1 MKNISLTRI
10 DDRLIHGQV
19 MTAWIQYTRANEVV
33 IVDDKVAK
41 DEFSK
46 MIMQSAMPKRIK
58 LKVLSTQSAIE
69 YLLGEPE
76 SVDNKYFLLVKTPQ
90 PILSMIKAGVVMKD
104 VCIGGMGA
112 KADRKPF
119 YRNISAS
126 EDEIKCLEEINNLGV
141 KVFAQVLTDNNPVKL
156 DNIGRK

>member
-1 MKNISLTRI
+1 MKNIVLTRI

-19 MTAWIQYTRANEVV
+19 MTAWIQYTGANEVV

-46 MIMQSAMPKRIK
+46 MIMQSAMPKKIG
-58 LKVLSTQSAIE
+58 LKVLSVQDAIE
-69 YLLGEPE
+69 FFLDTNTNAE
-76 SVDNKYFLLVKTPQ
+76 NKYFILVKTPQ
-90 PILSMIKAGVVMKD
+90 PILSMIKAGVKMKD

-112 KADRKPF
+112 KANRSPF

-126 EDEIKCLEEINNLGV
+126 EEEVQCLHDIQDAGV
-141 KVFAQVLTDNNPVKL
+141 HVFAQVLTDNNPVSL
-156 DNIGRK
+156 TSIER

>member
-1 MKNISLTRI
+1 MKNVSLTRI

-19 MTAWIQYTRANEVV
+19 MTAWIQYTMANEVV

-46 MIMQSAMPKRIK
+46 MIMQSAMPKKIK
-58 LKVLSTQSAIE
+58 LKVLSTQDAIE
-69 YLLGEPE
+69 YLLDDPE
-76 SVDNKYFLLVKTPQ
+76 NADIKYFLLVKTPH
-90 PILSMIKAGVVMKD
+90 PILSMVKSGVDIKE

-112 KADRKPF
+112 KATRGPF

-126 EDEIKCLEEINNLGV
+126 EDEIKCLKEINGLGV
-141 KVFAQVLTDNNPVKL
+141 RVFARVLTDNKPVNL